1 MAFDPKTPA
10 PGSGSVQGEPVRR
23 RQSKAKRLNLA
34 PTPAFILKAHPT
46 RWGII
51 DGDWC
56 PLLSKMK
63 LEPGINGIGH
73 NMSEAGARENAR
85 QAGWGVLDP
94 DTIGEDYCLVF
105 AGTRG
110 PVHLEKWVD
119 IKQVGG
125 RVILKPDLDGYKDFL
140 FRLIDSGHI
149 EPLDD
154 DIKEA
159 MVAQQEARFAAAD
172 GKEDRASKAKA
183 KSAATKLENMK
194 KPAKRKRTKKKAATD
209 V

>member
-1 MAFDPKTPA
+1 MAFDPKTPTA
-10 PGSGSVQGEPVRR
+10 SSGTIQGEPVKR
-23 RQSKAKRLNLA
+23 RQGKAQRLNLPPA
-34 PTPAFILKAHPT
+34 PAFLYKAHPT

-51 DGDWC
+51 EGDWC
-56 PLLSKMK
+56 PILSKMK

-85 QAGWGVLDP
+85 QAGWVVLDP
-94 DTIGEDYCLVF
+94 DTIGEDYCIVF

-125 RVILKPDLDGYKDFL
+125 RVIIKPDMDGYKDFL
-140 FRLIDSGHI
+140 FRLIDAGHI

-159 MVAQQEARFAAAD
+159 LVAQQATRLAAKD
-172 GKEDRASKAKA
+172 GKEDRASKAAAKKA
-183 KSAATKLENMK
+183 AAMLETMK
-194 KPAKRKRTKKKAATD
+194 KPAKRKRTKKKVAAN